1 MSNQMSKRYEGEEIQ
16 KYQERQPFLQIPIFE
31 CPPDEYF
38 REANEQGE
46 CADETK
52 SHVIIIDL

>member
-1 MSNQMSKRYEGEEIQ
+1 MSKRYEGEEIQ